1 MRLTRTQ
8 KIKGSTQA
16 RIMNMGSSS
25 KTRSTASTVS
35 TFFNPVKKKLFKKSR
50 GTNALYRA
58 ISAEDWELVVSICQM
73 KPYKAEK
80 WHDAVGFF
88 DAHRSSRILPL
99 HQACIFHPSR
109 EAIRHIIQAY
119 PYALRSKENGYGRVP
134 LHIACHSNASYECIH
149 DLLSHYP
156 GATIERDL
164 IGRVPLHYALSNG
177 ATYEIVEEL
186 IKAAEQT
193 CGQKANGRWEVC
205 SVVDLNGWLP
215 IHVACFMGA
224 PAKVMSLLVKCYPEG
239 VDAKTRKDSTP
250 SSLLKGISLSPVKRS
265 ELETILSRKKQPVKY
280 NARISPARTDIDK
293 VVRMCDET
301 CSKGVTLEIDED
313 ETSSLSSM
321 EGTVATVRTGTT
333 KNRIPPAKR
342 QLQFGADVR
351 KLDSA
356 LSPSSPS
363 GAPLPLKRS
372 FSHSIPNR
380 RPLPITKSS
389 TFGHSHNHTHTYT
402 GGNTSTLL
410 LPTHSVYGGN
420 PNIITDM
427 SESTTNGN
435 ANTNTN
441 LTTRTIPEM
450 DVMIPPNDKPIR
462 RSMMNRVRS
471 GTGTGSMSIS
481 MSKSSVS
488 TGSSMNEIV
497 VFQPI
502 NSTAVFC

>member
-1 MRLTRTQ
+1 
-8 KIKGSTQA
+8 
-16 RIMNMGSSS
+16 
-25 KTRSTASTVS
+25 
-35 TFFNPVKKKLFKKSR
+35 
-50 GTNALYRA
+50 
-58 ISAEDWELVVSICQM
+58 
-73 KPYKAEK
+73 
-80 WHDAVGFF
+80 
-88 DAHRSSRILPL
+88 
-99 HQACIFHPSR
+99 
-109 EAIRHIIQAY
+109 
-119 PYALRSKENGYGRVP
+119 
-134 LHIACHSNASYECIH
+134 
-149 DLLSHYP
+149 
-156 GATIERDL
+156 
-164 IGRVPLHYALSNG
+164 
-177 ATYEIVEEL
+177 
-186 IKAAEQT
+186 
-193 CGQKANGRWEVC
+193 
-205 SVVDLNGWLP
+205 VDLNGWLP

-363 GAPLPLKRS
+363 GGPLPLKRS

-389 TFGHSHNHTHTYT
+389 TFGHGHTYT
-402 GGNTSTLL
+402 AGNTSTLL

-420 PNIITDM
+420 PNTITDM
-427 SESTTNGN
+427 SESTTNGSAN
-435 ANTNTN
+435 ANANIN
-441 LTTRTIPEM
+441 LTTTTIPEM
-450 DVMIPPNDKPIR
+450 DVMLPLNDKPVR

-471 GTGTGSMSIS
+471 GTGS

-497 VFQPI
+497 VFQPV